1 MIDGGVSL
9 MLGLI
14 GAGVLIEILLFLLLT
29 WLFRLNGKA
38 AAVAVALTA
47 MLAYVP
53 WAILTWPGAD
63 VFAIHLAIFLTV
75 AYALGVVGGRV
86 GRGWH
91 WAPVAIIGFFSVVV
105 VTNVVFLGVAER
117 GMTGL
122 FARLLPEPRVGDV
135 VDSQFPGTVSHDY
148 QEKEALYNRYLE
160 QVEQQEIRGWS
171 VRKGW
176 LEPPVMGQQATFIVA
191 VADRDGEPVRG
202 AAVEGRFLRTSNSR
216 NDLTFAMDEVEEG
229 EYRTTLE
236 LPLQGRWDLVLEIR
250 RDNDRHEVRASTTV
264 ASQAQTDAR

>member
-1 MIDGGVSL
+1 MG
-9 MLGLI
+9 
-14 GAGVLIEILLFLLLT
+14 
-29 WLFRLNGKA
+29 
-38 AAVAVALTA
+38 VALTV
-47 MLAYVP
+47 MLVYVP

-63 VFAIHLAIFLTV
+63 VFAIHLAIFLTL
-75 AYALGVVGGRV
+75 AYGLGVIGGRV

-91 WAPVAIIGFFSVVV
+91 WAPVALIGFFSVVV

-160 QVEQQEIRGWS
+160 QVEQQELRGWS

-176 LEPPVMGQQATFIVA
+176 LLPPVMGEPATFIVA
-191 VADRDGEPVRG
+191 VADRDGKPISG
-202 AAVEGRFLRTSNSR
+202 AAVDGRFLRTSNSR
-216 NDLTFAMDEVEEG
+216 NDLVFAMDEVKDG
-229 EYRTTLE
+229 EYRTILE
-236 LPLQGRWDLVLEIR
+236 LPLQGRWALVLEIR
-250 RDNDRHEVRASTTV
+250 RDDDRHEVRASTTV
-264 ASQAQTDAR
+264 ASHAQAEG